1 MSADAAA
8 TGSTMTAS
16 TTGSGPEED
25 DGPPPLPPGAD
36 LAPGYQVVGH
46 IRRGNDL
53 DVYDLWSEERACRCV
68 GKTPRDDRL
77 DKATTTRHLKREGRL
92 LKSFTHPHLVRAYE
106 TLTQPRLIVFLETLP
121 GETLSH
127 LIDARE
133 RRLPIAQI
141 AHLGLHLCS
150 AMHYLHGQGYLH
162 IDLKP
167 SNIIASAGVAK
178 VLDLSLARRPG
189 RAPRGIGTLGYQAPE
204 QITGQPLTAATDV
217 WGIGA
222 VLYVAAT
229 GEDPVDVDSSD
240 EEDRAERVVIA
251 PEPIQRHRRVPTAFR
266 TIIEGCLAAD
276 PAARPSIADLTT
288 SLRDIV

>member
-1 MSADAAA
+1 MSAAE
-8 TGSTMTAS
+8 TSTAS
-16 TTGSGPEED
+16 TTDSWPED
-25 DGPPPLPPGAD
+25 DGPPPLPPGAE
-36 LAPGYQVVGH
+36 LAPGYRVVGH

-77 DKATTTRHLKREGRL
+77 NKASTTRHLKLEGRL
-92 LKSFTHPHLVRAYE
+92 LQRFTHPHIVRAYE
-106 TLTQPRLIVFLETLP
+106 TLTAPRPILILETLP

-127 LIDARE
+127 LIDSRD

-150 AMHYLHGQGYLH
+150 AMHYLHRHGYLH

-167 SNIIASAGVAK
+167 SNVIASAGVAK

-189 RAPRGIGTLGYQAPE
+189 RAARGIGTLGYQAPE
-204 QITGQPLTAATDV
+204 QITGQELTAATDV

-229 GEDPVDVDSSD
+229 GEDPVDADSSD
-240 EEDRAERVVIA
+240 EEDREERIVIA
-251 PEPIQRHRRVPTAFR
+251 PEPIQRHRRVPVAFR
-266 TIIEGCLAAD
+266 TIVEGCLAAD
-276 PAARPSIADLTT
+276 PADRPTIADLAT

>member
-77 DKATTTRHLKREGRL
+77 DKAATTRHLNLEGRL

-127 LIDARE
+127 LIDARQ

-229 GEDPVDVDSSD
+229 GEDPIDVDSSD
-240 EEDRAERVVIA
+240 AEDRAEMIVIA
-251 PEPIQRHRRVPTAFR
+251 PEPIQRHRRVPVAFR
-266 TIIEGCLAAD
+266 AIVEECLAAD

-288 SLRDIV
+288 SLHEIV